1 MSTEHRT
8 NSRRIMQVCK
18 RLINCYPAAFRRR
31 FEDEMLLT
39 IQDSLFAKP
48 RNDSELQRIKSSSIL
63 LADLVL
69 SIIREQFT
77 EWRHSVKFASIIQKI
92 AVAALA
98 AWAVVWAWFITSWTG
113 LLDMADPQKWLLG
126 KGYSVANDIIG
137 AALYMVPFLALLAFV
152 IPALKVQVRTESGDG
167 VLMVRLTKMSK
178 LQTGISLV
186 CLTATL
192 ILWGMVGSARMG
204 WW

>member
-1 MSTEHRT
+1 MTTEDRF

-39 IQDSLFAKP
+39 IQDSLFAKL

-69 SIIREQFT
+69 SILREHFT
-77 EWRHSVKFASIIQKI
+77 EWRHSVKVASIIQKF

-98 AWAVVWAWFITSWTG
+98 AWGLILAWFISQWTG
-113 LLDMADPQKWLLG
+113 LLDLADPQKRLRGEAYMDANEILG
-126 KGYSVANDIIG
+126 I
-137 AALYMVPFLALLAFV
+137 ALFLIPFIALLAFV
-152 IPALKVQVRTESGDG
+152 IPAMKVQVGKENGDG
-167 VLMVRLTKMSK
+167 VMTLRLGRMSK
-178 LQTGISLV
+178 AQALV
-186 CLTATL
+186 SWGCLVVTI
-192 ILWGMVGSARMG
+192 ILWSLFFTARMG